1 MKATGIVRKVDEL
14 GRVVIPKEIRDTN
27 NWATGQPM
35 EMFVDD
41 KGGLYIRA
49 YGKEAEKQEILD
61 QLQDVLL
68 NTENKASFQIISNA
82 IEFIENK

>member
-1 MKATGIVRKVDEL
+1 MKATGIVRKIDDL
-14 GRVVIPKEIRDTN
+14 GRVVIPKEIRDNN
-27 NWATGQPM
+27 NWDKGQPM
-35 EMFVDD
+35 ELFVDE
-41 KGGLYIRA
+41 KGGLYMRA

-68 NTENKASFQIISNA
+68 NTENKAAFQIISNA